1 MSCHSAVTKP
11 GCVNIVRR
19 PVRCVGYGQRGGQ
32 LAMLK
37 EAAVAARNHLH
48 RGWDMQMIE
57 TRYGR
62 MLALGFLATAL
73 SAVAAGAEDVVRTP
87 LPDGNPFPIS
97 AAVTVRAGVDTVYVS
112 GALPQAINKDAPKGT
127 PPVFGDME
135 TQTVSVLTSIQGTLA
150 KLGLGMGDV
159 VKMTVFMTADPA
171 NDNKL
176 NFAGLMAG
184 YTKFFGTKE
193 QPNKPARSAVQV
205 AALVVPGALL
215 EVEVIAA
222 KRHMK

>member
-1 MSCHSAVTKP
+1 
-11 GCVNIVRR
+11 
-19 PVRCVGYGQRGGQ
+19 
-32 LAMLK
+32 
-37 EAAVAARNHLH
+37 
-48 RGWDMQMIE
+48 MQTMKR
-57 TRYGR
+57 RYGR
-62 MLALGFLATAL
+62 MLGFGFAAAALCT
-73 SAVAAGAEDVVRTP
+73 VAANAGAGAKDVVRTP

-97 AAVTVRAGVDTVYVS
+97 AAVTVSAGVDTVYVS
-112 GALPQAINKDAPKGT
+112 GTLPQALNKDAPKGT

-135 TQTVSVLTSIQGTLA
+135 TQTVSVLTSIQATLA

-171 NDNKL
+171 YDNKL

-184 YTKFFGTKE
+184 YSKFFGTKE

-205 AALVVPGALL
+205 AALVAPGALL

-222 KRHMK
+222 KPHRK